1 MSTLTKIFYPAFF
14 AVCLFMTSVFAQELI
29 LSGVVR
35 DQNTHQEIRSVNI
48 FIKGS
53 KTGTASDLTGR
64 YRLRV
69 NDASDDMIIIFRHI
83 AYFHKEISLKDLK
96 NASHVDLQPRVIPLR
111 GVEIEGEGIG
121 RPEIEKDLRQTV
133 SMIEARNFEIRGFT
147 DAGDLLRID
156 HSVQVDEGI
165 SGKKTIS
172 IRGGNPDDVV
182 VLYNGVKL
190 NNNFDN
196 VYDFAMIDLE
206 HVERFEIIKGSN
218 TAIYGPEAFSGVV
231 NIVPKVEQD
240 YTIRFQQRLGT
251 YRSGNWG
258 LHLFKK
264 FDRLRGSYSLR
275 RGGLERPFKDN
286 RGQLKN
292 TSFHHNV
299 NLNYN
304 FSEENNL
311 SLMGVFPTLE
321 YDRRENTDAGLVIGD
336 ESNKDQLYS
345 VRYTGNLSFLKNI
358 GVTVSYKNLVQEQ
371 FLEISN
377 ASDLGNNGIVNREID
392 DKAVHLNA
400 EKSFDFGALELLF
413 GYQFESAELDFLD
426 DSDFNGPGEIKN
438 AKLKRNHHGFVSIA
452 KYHGE
457 IGSDFLQ
464 TLDLSLS
471 MRQDMIDD
479 EQVNLVSQSGNSLS
493 DVTNNWHDNTLKF
506 SMNLSGYRSN
516 LLVNGFLNFGK
527 NIKFPTLFQ
536 QINSTNSDISLNPE
550 KNTSLELG
558 FTVSRDLGS
567 GSAINGF
574 QVEGSYFQNTFDD
587 KIITFSDLTSFRTE
601 FKSEPDVNISGFE
614 SKSSVFLFRK
624 KVTVGLGLSRYF
636 ISDQDKAAF
645 PFKSDFKLTLNLAID
660 HLGYSF
666 QIHWFKE
673 GEQVATLF
681 FPDRSASESIR
692 LDGYQNLDVHLSKT
706 FEIRK
711 MKLFVNASGRNLLD
725 DENTELQ
732 GLALRDR
739 RYYVTFGAQY

>member
-1 MSTLTKIFYPAFF
+1 MSTSTKLFYPAFF
-14 AVCLFMTSVFAQELI
+14 SVCLFMTSVFAQELI

-48 FIKGS
+48 FIKDS
-53 KTGTASDLTGR
+53 KTGTASDLSGR

-69 NDASDDMIIIFRHI
+69 NDASDDMIIVFRHI
-83 AYFHKEISLKDLK
+83 AYFHKEISLKDLE
-96 NASHVDLQPRVIPLR
+96 NANHVDLEPRVIPLR
-111 GVEIEGEGIG
+111 GVEIEEEGIG

-147 DAGDLLRID
+147 DAGDLLRVD

-165 SGKKTIS
+165 SGRKTVS

-206 HVERFEIIKGSN
+206 NVERFEIIKGSN

-231 NIVPKVEQD
+231 NIVPKLEQD

-258 LHLFKK
+258 LHLYNR

-275 RGGLERPFKDN
+275 RGGLERPFKNN
-286 RGQLKN
+286 RGELKN
-292 TSFHHNV
+292 TSLHHSV

-321 YDRRENTDAGLVIGD
+321 YDKRNNTEAGLEIGK

-345 VRYTGNLSFLKNI
+345 VRYTGNLSLLKNI
-358 GVTVSYKNLVQEQ
+358 GVTVSYKKLVQEQ

-377 ASDLGNNGIVNREID
+377 ASDLANNGIVNRGID

-400 EKSFDFGALELLF
+400 EKNFNFGALELLF
-413 GYQFESAELDFLD
+413 GYQFESAKLDFLD

-457 IGSDFLQ
+457 TGSDFLQ

-471 MRQDMIDD
+471 MRQDIIDD
-479 EQVNLVSQSGNSLS
+479 EQVNLASQSGNGLS
-493 DVTNNWHDNTLKF
+493 DVTNNWNDSTLKF
-506 SMNLSGYRSN
+506 SMNLAGYRSN
-516 LLVNGFLNFGK
+516 LLVNGFLTFGK

-536 QINSTNSDISLNPE
+536 QINSTNSNISLNPE
-550 KNTSLELG
+550 KNSSLELG
-558 FTVSRDLGS
+558 FIVSRDLGN

-574 QVEGSYFQNTFDD
+574 QAEGNYFQNTFDD
-587 KIITFSDLTSFRTE
+587 KIITFSDLTSLRSQ
-601 FKSEPDVNISGFE
+601 FKSVPDANISGFE

-624 KVTVGLGLSRYF
+624 KVTVGLGLSRYY
-636 ISDQDKAAF
+636 ISDKAAF
-645 PFKSDFKLTLNLAID
+645 PFKSDFKRTLNLAID

-666 QIHWFKE
+666 QILWFKE

-681 FPDRSASESIR
+681 FPDGTLSEPVPLES
-692 LDGYQNLDVHLSKT
+692 YENLDVHLSKT
-706 FEIRK
+706 FEVRK
-711 MKLFVNASGRNLLD
+711 LKLFVNASGRNLLD
-725 DENTELQ
+725 DDNTELQ

>member
-1 MSTLTKIFYPAFF
+1 MSTSTKIFYPAFF
-14 AVCLFMTSVFAQELI
+14 SVCLFMTSVFAQELI

-48 FIKGS
+48 FVKNS
-53 KTGTASDLTGR
+53 KTGTASDLSGR

-69 NDASDDMIIIFRHI
+69 NDASDDMIIVFRHI
-83 AYFHKEISLKDLK
+83 AYFRKEITLKDLK
-96 NASHVDLQPRVIPLR
+96 NANHVDLEPRVIPLR

-121 RPEIEKDLRQTV
+121 RPEIEKDIRQTV
-133 SMIEARNFEIRGFT
+133 SMIQARNFEIRGFT

-156 HSVQVDEGI
+156 HSIQVDEGI

-206 HVERFEIIKGSN
+206 NVERFEIIKGSN

-240 YTIRFQQRLGT
+240 YTVRFQQRLGT

-275 RGGLERPFKDN
+275 RGGMERTFKDN
-286 RGQLKN
+286 RGQLQN
-292 TSFHHNV
+292 TSLHHNV

-304 FSEENNL
+304 FSDENNL

-321 YDRRENTDAGLVIGD
+321 YDKRDNTEAGLTIGD
-336 ESNKDQLYS
+336 ESSKDQLYS

-358 GVTVSYKNLVQEQ
+358 GVTVSYKKLVQDQ
-371 FLEISN
+371 FLEISK
-377 ASDLGNNGIVNREID
+377 ASDLGNNGIVNRNIH

-400 EKSFDFGALELLF
+400 EKDFDFGALELLF

-426 DSDFNGPGEIKN
+426 DSDFNGPGAIKN

-457 IGSDFLQ
+457 TGSDFLQ

-536 QINSTNSDISLNPE
+536 QINSTNSDVPLKLERNS
-550 KNTSLELG
+550 SLELG
-558 FTVSRDLGS
+558 FTVSRDLGN

-574 QVEGSYFQNTFDD
+574 QAEGSYFKNTFDD
-587 KIITFSDLTSFRTE
+587 KIITFSDLTSLRTQ
-601 FKSEPDVNISGFE
+601 FQSVPDVNISGFE

-636 ISDQDKAAF
+636 ISDKAAF
-645 PFKSDFKLTLNLAID
+645 PFKSDFKGTLNLAID

-681 FPDRSASESIR
+681 FPDGSASEEVP
-692 LDGYQNLDVHLSKT
+692 LDSYENLDVHLSKT
-706 FEIRK
+706 FEINK
-711 MKLFVNASGRNLLD
+711 LKLFVNASGRNLLD
-725 DENTELQ
+725 DDSTELQ

>member
-1 MSTLTKIFYPAFF
+1 MTTSIKIFYPVFF
-14 AVCLFMTSVFAQELI
+14 SLCIFMTSVFAQELI

-35 DQNTHQEIRSVNI
+35 DQNTYQEIRSVNI
-48 FIKGS
+48 FTKDS
-53 KTGTASDLTGR
+53 KTGTASDLSGR

-69 NDASDDMIIIFRHI
+69 IDASDDMIIVFRHI
-83 AYFHKEISLKDLK
+83 AYFRKEISLKDLK
-96 NASHVDLQPRVIPLR
+96 NANHVDLQPRVIPLR

-121 RPEIEKDLRQTV
+121 RLEIAKDLRQTV
-133 SMIEARNFEIRGFT
+133 SIIEARSFEIRGFT
-147 DAGDLLRID
+147 DAGDLLRVD
-156 HSVQVDEGI
+156 HSVQIDESI
-165 SGKKTIS
+165 SGRKTAS

-182 VLYNGVKL
+182 VLYNGIKL

-206 HVERFEIIKGSN
+206 NVERVEIIKGSN

-231 NIVPKVEQD
+231 NIVPKLEQD
-240 YTIRFQQRLGT
+240 YTIRFQQKLGT

-258 LHLFKK
+258 LHLYKK

-275 RGGLERPFKDN
+275 RGGLERPFTN
-286 RGQLKN
+286 NQGELKN
-292 TSFHHNV
+292 TSLHHNV
-299 NLNYN
+299 NLDYN

-321 YDRRENTDAGLVIGD
+321 YDKRFNRDSGLEIGD
-336 ESNKDQLYS
+336 ELNKDQLYS

-358 GVTVSYKNLVQEQ
+358 GVTLSYKKLVQNQ
-371 FLEISN
+371 FLEFR
-377 ASDLGNNGIVNREID
+377 NGIVNRDID
-392 DKAVHLNA
+392 DKAIHLNA
-400 EKSFDFGALELLF
+400 EKHFNFGALDLLF
-413 GYQFESAELDFLD
+413 GYQLESAELEYLN
-426 DSDFNGPGEIKN
+426 DSDFNGADEIKN

-452 KYHGE
+452 KYHGGT
-457 IGSDFLQ
+457 GSDFLQ

-471 MRQDMIDD
+471 LRQDIIND
-479 EQVNLVSQSGNSLS
+479 EQFNLVSQGGSSLR
-493 DVTNNWHDNTLKF
+493 DVANDWHKSTLKF

-536 QINSTNSDISLNPE
+536 QINSTSSNISLRPE

-558 FTVSRDLGS
+558 FTVSRDLGNE
-567 GSAINGF
+567 SAINGF
-574 QVEGSYFQNTFDD
+574 QVEGNYFQNTFDD
-587 KIITFSDLTSFRTE
+587 KIITFSDLTSFRSE
-601 FKSEPDVNISGFE
+601 FKSVPDANISGFE

-624 KVTVGLGLSRYF
+624 KVTVVLGLSRYY
-636 ISDQDKAAF
+636 ISDKAAF
-645 PFKSDFKLTLNLAID
+645 PFKSDFKRTLNLVID

-681 FPDRSASESIR
+681 FPDKTSEEIP
-692 LDGYQNLDVHLSKT
+692 LDGYENLDVHLSKT
-706 FEIRK
+706 FEIRQL
-711 MKLFVNASGRNLLD
+711 KLFINASGRNLLD
-725 DENTELQ
+725 DDNTELQ